1 MHCIECRCQ
10 SNDPMGSIE
19 FTITVTIIRLGFGR
33 SSQPNWEFPPAPG
46 TIGNQ
51 CPPVLSI
58 RIDICFDHPNRETAM
73 LSRYNWQSVSATA
86 QAEETTTTIGM
97 TVIVMML
104 PLTVVVYSIYILY
117 FIDRT
122 RSEHIVYRSSLLPQV
137 LST

>member
-1 MHCIECRCQ
+1 
-10 SNDPMGSIE
+10 
-19 FTITVTIIRLGFGR
+19 
-33 SSQPNWEFPPAPG
+33 
-46 TIGNQ
+46 
-51 CPPVLSI
+51 
-58 RIDICFDHPNRETAM
+58 M
-73 LSRYNWQSVSATA
+73 LSRYNWQSVSASA